1 MLDNRFIVWYYNIK
15 IRKGKVNKMKKQT
28 MIRQY
33 RRFSGADGYIVGFEY
48 KKNIYI
54 IEVAEIM
61 PRWTFIS
68 YSSSKNGRQ
77 PKLQM
82 GLKKAHKEQLIRK
95 GAVMIC
101 TAEELEQFEG
111 KNKGWKLE
119 TAVMNHFGI
128 ENEKGQDNEKF
139 SKCGDM
145 ELNGKQLQIKFQ
157 NAQVVAE
164 KTLHNLQKQAREE
177 KKLAKMAK

>member
-1 MLDNRFIVWYYNIK
+1 
-15 IRKGKVNKMKKQT
+15 MKKET

-54 IEVAEIM
+54 IEVAELM

-82 GLKKAHKEQLIRK
+82 GLKKVHKEQLIRK

-101 TAEELEQFEG
+101 TAEELTQFEG

-128 ENEKGQDNEKF
+128 ENTKGQDTEKF

-177 KKLAKMAK
+177 KKLAKMMK

>member
-1 MLDNRFIVWYYNIK
+1 
-15 IRKGKVNKMKKQT
+15 

-54 IEVAEIM
+54 IEVNELM
-61 PRWTFIS
+61 PRWMRIAH
-68 YSSSKNGRQ
+68 SSSKTGRQ

-82 GLKKAHKEQLIRK
+82 GLKNVHKEQLIRK
-95 GAVMIC
+95 GAIMIY
-101 TAEELEQFEG
+101 TAEEFKQFEG
-111 KNKGWKLE
+111 SNKGWKLE
-119 TAVMNHFGI
+119 TAVMNYFGI
-128 ENEKGQDNEKF
+128 ENTKGQDNEKF
-139 SKCGDM
+139 SNCGDM

-157 NAQVVAE
+157 NEQVVAE

>member
-1 MLDNRFIVWYYNIK
+1 ML
-15 IRKGKVNKMKKQT
+15 KQT

-33 RRFSGADGYIVGFEY
+33 RRFSGADGYIIGFEY

-54 IEVAEIM
+54 IEVEEIM
-61 PRWTFIS
+61 PRWTRIAH
-68 YSSSKNGRQ
+68 SSSKTGRQ

-95 GAVMIC
+95 GAVILC
-101 TAEELEQFEG
+101 TVEEFKQFEG
-111 KNKGWKLE
+111 SNKGWKLE

-128 ENEKGQDNEKF
+128 ENTKGQDTEKF

-145 ELNGKQLQIKFQ
+145 ELNGRQLQIKFQ

-164 KTLHNLQKQAREE
+164 KTLHNLQRQAREE